1 MDNGPDNGY
10 RSARDARAKKSATD
24 NAIDRTA
31 YTIYDVLINFE
42 LQDPLQKN
50 NQNKTKTKTQN

>member
-1 MDNGPDNGY
+1 MDTEVQEMPE
-10 RSARDARAKKSATD
+10 RKKSATD